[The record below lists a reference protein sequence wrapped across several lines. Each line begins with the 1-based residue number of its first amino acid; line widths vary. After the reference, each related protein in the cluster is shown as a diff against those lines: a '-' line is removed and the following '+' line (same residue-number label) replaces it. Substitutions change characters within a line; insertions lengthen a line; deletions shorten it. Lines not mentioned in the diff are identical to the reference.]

1 MEMFILYDDFLQLME
16 DDLRPIRHLIHEG
29 DFDYEAYTKIIDKYA
44 ENSKSIYLFKFDS
57 TGNSVKKEDD
67 QIKWDIIN
75 SRVQSVYAQVCRLTK
90 LISLPNLKIAYE
102 FDDMVHDTNAP
113 IFSFHKKKDYK
124 GIVLVPD
131 FELFRQN
138 YYNDYTNNDSLHFK
152 NKANKAIFVGSTT
165 GTNACETRNCVN
177 TIHNI
182 EADPS
187 VRIDAAKYFN
197 GNKNV
202 IFKLP
207 SIVQCD
213 SEETENYLRR
223 FAFTT
228 PERIGWSEQFEQKFI
243 ISIDGNGSTLSRV
256 AIALLSNSVL
266 LKYNSSW
273 ITYYH
278 RALRPYDNYIPIASH
293 NEIESVLINL
303 ENNID
308 LYEQISQKASK
319 DFSLIFKR
327 ANVERYFAAV
337 LNEFYAIFFGK
348 DETYLANRLKIEQ
361 VGHLDIDAHIA
372 NVGDVSFWPNQ
383 EVSDPQGNFI
393 EGITIYPASGL
404 FDWRDISYQVMFADG
419 AISEMVLGGHFAG
432 SRNEARKIVGFR
444 LIAKS
449 EKQFTLF
456 YSGEFAD
463 GTNQKTSNGTWIQH
477 DSSPLKRINFEIN
490 VIV

>member
-1 MEMFILYDDFLQLME
+1 MGMFMLYDDFLQLME
-16 DDLRPIRHLIHEG
+16 DDLRPIRHLIHESG
-29 DFDYEAYTKIIDKYA
+29 LDYETYSNILDDYADK
-44 ENSKSIYLFKFDS
+44 SKSIYSFKFDS
-57 TGNSVKKEDD
+57 TGNVVKKEFD
-67 QIKWDIIN
+67 QIKWDAIE
-75 SRVQSVYAQVCRLTK
+75 SRVQSFYAQLQRLTK

-102 FDDMVHDTNAP
+102 FEDMAHDANIP
-113 IFSFHKKKDYK
+113 IFSYHKKNDYK

-131 FELFRQN
+131 FELFEQN
-138 YYNDYTNNDSLHFK
+138 YYNNHMYNDSLAFK
-152 NKANKAIFVGSTT
+152 SKANKAIFVGSTT
-165 GTNACETRNCVN
+165 GTNARETRGCEN

-182 EADPS
+182 ETDPS

-197 GNKNV
+197 GNKDV
-202 IFKLP
+202 IFRLP

-213 SEETENYLRR
+213 SKETENYLRQ
-223 FAFTT
+223 FAFAS
-228 PERIGWSEQFEQKFI
+228 PERIGWSQQFEHKFI
-243 ISIDGNGSTLSRV
+243 ISVDGNGPTLSRV
-256 AIALLSNSVL
+256 AITLLSNSVL

-273 ITYYH
+273 IAYYH
-278 RALRPYDNYIPIASH
+278 RALRPYENYIPIASH

-308 LYEQISQKASK
+308 FYEQISKKASK

-348 DETYLANRLKIEQ
+348 DETYVANRLKIEQ
-361 VGHLDIDAHIA
+361 VGHFDIDAHIA
-372 NVGDVSFWPNQ
+372 NVGDVSFWPHQ

-449 EKQFTLF
+449 EQQFTLF

-463 GTNQKTSNGTWIQH
+463 GTNQKASHGTWIQH
-477 DSSPLKRINFEIN
+477 DSSPLKRIRFEIN